1 MSKNKQQVY
10 RVAGLSCT
18 NCAAKFEKNVS
29 QLPNVKTAKVNF
41 GASKLSIEGEATI
54 AEIEAAGAFENLRIQ
69 SEHDPVSQV
78 AVKAPFVNRNWHLLL
93 SLF

>member
-1 MSKNKQQVY
+1 MSENKQQVY

-54 AEIEAAGAFENLRIQ
+54 AEIEADRCFRKLK
-69 SEHDPVSQV
+69 DPI
-78 AVKAPFVNRNWHLLL
+78 RT
-93 SLF
+93 